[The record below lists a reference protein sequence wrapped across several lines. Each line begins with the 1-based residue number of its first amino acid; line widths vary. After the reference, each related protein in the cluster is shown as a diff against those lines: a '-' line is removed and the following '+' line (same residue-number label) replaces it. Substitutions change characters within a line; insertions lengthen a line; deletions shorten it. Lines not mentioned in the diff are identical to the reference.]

1 VGGKKLS
8 SKSSPNQTETS
19 LTNVAVISSSDAD
32 DPAFASL
39 GASLVEIR
47 KMKGV
52 LGYIIRGNSSAA
64 FDLAEGDKITQFAFL
79 SYQLCESCLEIA
91 KQLSVATIES
101 ALVEGK
107 SLKVLFVNVGE
118 NKISVFMEKN
128 IDHSGILK
136 RVLI

>member
-1 VGGKKLS
+1 MS

-52 LGYIIRGNSSAA
+52 LGYIIRGNSSAVL
-64 FDLAEGDKITQFAFL
+64 DLAEGDKITQLCLLVL
-79 SYQLCESCLEIA
+79 ST
-91 KQLSVATIES
+91 V
-101 ALVEGK
+101 
-107 SLKVLFVNVGE
+107 
-118 NKISVFMEKN
+118 
-128 IDHSGILK
+128 
-136 RVLI
+136 

>member
-1 VGGKKLS
+1 
-8 SKSSPNQTETS
+8 
-19 LTNVAVISSSDAD
+19 
-32 DPAFASL
+32 
-39 GASLVEIR
+39 
-47 KMKGV
+47 
-52 LGYIIRGNSSAA
+52 
-64 FDLAEGDKITQFAFL
+64 
-79 SYQLCESCLEIA
+79 LEIA

-107 SLKVLFVNVGE
+107 SLNVLFVNVGE